1 MAQWTERFMDRPD
14 GFPTMTGFSTLQEAE
29 DRLVEEFG
37 LCDQRRVVNDRQVEH
52 LWFPEGGDNGMAIEV
67 NRFGANPRWVVIEVG
82 QGSFRPIIFDE
93 EGVA

>member
-1 MAQWTERFMDRPD
+1 MAQWTERFMERPD

-37 LCDQRRVVNDRQVEH
+37 MCDQRTVKADNHVEH
-52 LWFPEGGDNGMAIEV
+52 LWFPEANDQGMTV
-67 NRFGANPRWVVIEVG
+67 DVQRFGHNPRWVVIEVG